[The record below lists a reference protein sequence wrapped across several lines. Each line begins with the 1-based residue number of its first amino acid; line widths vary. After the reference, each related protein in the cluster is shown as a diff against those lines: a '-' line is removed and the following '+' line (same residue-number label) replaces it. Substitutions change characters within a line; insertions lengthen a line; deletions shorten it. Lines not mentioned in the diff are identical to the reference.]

1 MSNIYGNILEVLQG
15 IEEEK
20 RNQEHFLNSIPS
32 TRADLY
38 RSVIF
43 PNTRKFIPVEV
54 PDGTIGLPPGNQNL
68 NLFRGQT
75 KDDSPCL
82 AKIYLNNPSE
92 IDIFSAR
99 LRQIEFE
106 LVLREHPA
114 ILDIQKDGIHI
125 SFPGLAQHY
134 ELATDYLDVTSD
146 PYIAAF
152 FAVCTYCKSEQ
163 RYIPVSSQN
172 GPGVLMKTPAL
183 VYRSIPVTEPKLEIV
198 GLQPFPRPGNQ
209 KAYAV
214 KLRKGE
220 NFSAHKM
227 LFHHSKE
234 GSQKIYDLFD
244 GGKKLFPPDPIKNK
258 AHEISEGVVFSQEAF
273 EQVLQRYDFARRAEY
288 YLNRLRENKIKI
300 SNTCEYRFSI
310 TEISQFKGEWE
321 NGRKSEFYNQ
331 IGPTRL
337 TRLTY
342 L

>member
-1 MSNIYGNILEVLQG
+1 MSNIYGNILEVLQD
-15 IEEEK
+15 IEKEK
-20 RNQEHFLNSIPS
+20 RNREHFLNSIPS

-43 PNTRKFIPVEV
+43 PNTRKFIPVEA
-54 PDGTIGLPPGNQNL
+54 PDGTIRLIPGNQNL
-68 NLFRGQT
+68 YLFRGQPE
-75 KDDSPCL
+75 DDSPCL
-82 AKIYLNNPSE
+82 SKIYRNNPNE
-92 IDIFSAR
+92 IDIFIAR
-99 LRQIEFE
+99 LKQIEFE

-114 ILDIQKDGIHI
+114 IQDIQKDGIHI
-125 SFPGLAQHY
+125 SFTGLAQHY

-172 GPGVLMKTPAL
+172 GPSVLMKTPAL
-183 VYRSIPVTEPKLEIV
+183 VYTNPVTEPKLEIV

-220 NFSAHKM
+220 NFSAQKM

-234 GSQKIYDLFD
+234 SSQKIYDLFD

-258 AHEISEGVVFSQEAF
+258 AQEISEGVVFSQEAF

-288 YLNRLRENKIKI
+288 YLNGLREMENKIKI

-310 TEISQFKGEWE
+310 TEINQFKGEWE
-321 NGRKSEFYNQ
+321 NGGKSDFYNQ

-337 TRLTY
+337 TY

>member
-1 MSNIYGNILEVLQG
+1 MSNIYGNILEVLQD

-20 RNQEHFLNSIPS
+20 RNREHFLNSIPS
-32 TRADLY
+32 TRAELY
-38 RSVIF
+38 RGVIF
-43 PNTRKFIPVEV
+43 PNTRKFIPVEA
-54 PDGTIGLPPGNQNL
+54 PDGTIRLIPGNQNL
-68 NLFRGQT
+68 YLFRGQT
-75 KDDSPCL
+75 QDYPSCR
-82 AKIYLNNPSE
+82 AKIYRNNPNE
-92 IDIFSAR
+92 IDIFISR
-99 LRQIEFE
+99 LQQIEFK

-125 SFPGLAQHY
+125 SFSGLAQHY
-134 ELATDYLDVTSD
+134 EFATDYLDVTSD

-152 FAVCTYCKSEQ
+152 FAVCTYCQPEQ
-163 RYIPVSSQN
+163 RYIPVSSQSR
-172 GPGVLMKTPAL
+172 PGVLMKTPAL
-183 VYRSIPVTEPKLEIV
+183 VYTNPVTESKLEIV

-234 GSQKIYDLFD
+234 NSQKIYDFFD
-244 GGKKLFPPDPIKNK
+244 GGKKLSPPDPIKNK

-300 SNTCEYRFSI
+300 SNTCEYPFSI
-310 TEISQFKGEWE
+310 TEINQFKDEWE
-321 NGRKSEFYNQ
+321 NGGKSKFYNQ

-337 TRLTY
+337 TY
-342 L
+342 F